1 MPDFGPS
8 AEVLEDGIRPAP
20 PGTLPVVRAPR
31 NVGLALE
38 MDGGEEDLAEM
49 LHGLASLQ
57 P

>member
-1 MPDFGPS
+1 VPDFGPS

-49 LHGLASLQ
+49 LHGLASPQ

>member
-8 AEVLEDGIRPAP
+8 AEVLEDEIRPAP
-20 PGTLPVVRAPR
+20 PGAPVVRAPR

-38 MDGGEEDLAEM
+38 ADDGEEDLAEM
-49 LHGLASLQ
+49 LHGLAPPQ